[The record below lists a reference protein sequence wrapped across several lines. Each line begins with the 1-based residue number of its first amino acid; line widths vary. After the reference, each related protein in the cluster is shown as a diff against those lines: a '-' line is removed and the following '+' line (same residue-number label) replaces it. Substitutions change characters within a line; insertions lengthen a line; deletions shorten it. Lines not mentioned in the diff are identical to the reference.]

1 MADGHRPEAL
11 QKRIDRAVG
20 FIGAR
25 LGENDAAPGSAAP
38 SAEPWAT
45 PKPA

>member
-1 MADGHRPEAL
+1 MADGPEAL
-11 QKRIDRAVG
+11 QKLIDRAVC

-45 PKPA
+45 PKAA